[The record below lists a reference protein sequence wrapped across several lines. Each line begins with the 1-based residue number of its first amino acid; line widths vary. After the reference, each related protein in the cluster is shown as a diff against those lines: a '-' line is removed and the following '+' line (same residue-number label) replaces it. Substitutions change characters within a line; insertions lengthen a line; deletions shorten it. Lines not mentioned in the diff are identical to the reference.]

1 MLEVIGVLL
10 FLWLMGKVS
19 GLLFR
24 LAWGAVKV
32 IAILLLAAALPMLAA
47 GLLCAGGMM
56 LLVLRSAT
64 VDSGAAER
72 GRLSSQ
78 DSCNCSKWIKKTTCQ
93 S

>member
-1 MLEVIGVLL
+1 MIGVLL

-32 IAILLLAAALPMLAA
+32 IAILLLAALPMLAA

-56 LLVLRSAT
+56 LLVP
-64 VDSGAAER
+64 SGLLLLILALLK
-72 GRLSSQ
+72 G
-78 DSCNCSKWIKKTTCQ
+78 DV
-93 S
+93 

>member
-32 IAILLLAAALPMLAA
+32 IAILLLAAALPNPRRYR
-47 GLLCAGGMM
+47 
-56 LLVLRSAT
+56 VQPPSPYVQQRSA
-64 VDSGAAER
+64 
-72 GRLSSQ
+72 
-78 DSCNCSKWIKKTTCQ
+78 WIRRQMGQLGQATLNKVYKDD
-93 S
+93 

>member
-1 MLEVIGVLL
+1 MLEGIGVLL

-32 IAILLLAAALPMLAA
+32 IAILLLAA

-56 LLVLRSAT
+56 LLVP
-64 VDSGAAER
+64 SGLLLLILALLK
-72 GRLSSQ
+72 G
-78 DSCNCSKWIKKTTCQ
+78 DV
-93 S
+93 

>member
-1 MLEVIGVLL
+1 MLEVRGVLL

-32 IAILLLAAALPMLAA
+32 IAILLLAA

-56 LLVLRSAT
+56 LLVP
-64 VDSGAAER
+64 SGLLLLILALLK
-72 GRLSSQ
+72 G
-78 DSCNCSKWIKKTTCQ
+78 DV
-93 S
+93 

>member
-32 IAILLLAAALPMLAA
+32 IAILLLAA
-47 GLLCAGGMM
+47 GLLCTGGMM
-56 LLVLRSAT
+56 LLVP
-64 VDSGAAER
+64 SGLLLLILALLK
-72 GRLSSQ
+72 G
-78 DSCNCSKWIKKTTCQ
+78 DV
-93 S
+93 

>member
-24 LAWGAVKV
+24 LTWGAVKV
-32 IAILLLAAALPMLAA
+32 IAILLLAALPILAA

-56 LLVLRSAT
+56 LLVP
-64 VDSGAAER
+64 SGLLLLILALLK
-72 GRLSSQ
+72 G
-78 DSCNCSKWIKKTTCQ
+78 DD
-93 S
+93 

>member
-24 LAWGAVKV
+24 LTWGAVKV
-32 IAILLLAAALPMLAA
+32 IAILLLAALPILAA

-56 LLVLRSAT
+56 LLVP
-64 VDSGAAER
+64 SGLLLLILALLK
-72 GRLSSQ
+72 G
-78 DSCNCSKWIKKTTCQ
+78 DV
-93 S
+93 

>member
-19 GLLFR
+19 GLLVR

-32 IAILLLAAALPMLAA
+32 IAILLLAA

-56 LLVLRSAT
+56 LLVP
-64 VDSGAAER
+64 SGLLLLILALLK
-72 GRLSSQ
+72 G
-78 DSCNCSKWIKKTTCQ
+78 DV
-93 S
+93 

>member
-32 IAILLLAAALPMLAA
+32 IAILLLAALPILAA

-56 LLVLRSAT
+56 LLVP
-64 VDSGAAER
+64 SGLLLLILALLK
-72 GRLSSQ
+72 G
-78 DSCNCSKWIKKTTCQ
+78 DV
-93 S
+93 

>member
-10 FLWLMGKVS
+10 FLWLMGRVS

-32 IAILLLAAALPMLAA
+32 IAILLLAA

-56 LLVLRSAT
+56 LLVP
-64 VDSGAAER
+64 SGLLLLILALLK
-72 GRLSSQ
+72 G
-78 DSCNCSKWIKKTTCQ
+78 DV
-93 S
+93 

>member
-1 MLEVIGVLL
+1 MLEVIDVLL

-32 IAILLLAAALPMLAA
+32 IAILLLAA

-56 LLVLRSAT
+56 LLVP
-64 VDSGAAER
+64 SGLLLLILALLK
-72 GRLSSQ
+72 G
-78 DSCNCSKWIKKTTCQ
+78 DV
-93 S
+93 

>member
-24 LAWGAVKV
+24 LAWEVVKV
-32 IAILLLAAALPMLAA
+32 VAILLLAAALPILAA

-56 LLVLRSAT
+56 LLVPSGLLLLILALLKGDVWAAGIHAT
-64 VDSGAAER
+64 AHNG
-72 GRLSSQ
+72 
-78 DSCNCSKWIKKTTCQ
+78 
-93 S
+93 

>member
-24 LAWGAVKV
+24 LAWGAVKA
-32 IAILLLAAALPMLAA
+32 IAILLLAA

-56 LLVLRSAT
+56 LLVP
-64 VDSGAAER
+64 SGLLLLILALLK
-72 GRLSSQ
+72 G
-78 DSCNCSKWIKKTTCQ
+78 NV
-93 S
+93 

>member
-1 MLEVIGVLL
+1 MENAGSDRRSSIPV
-10 FLWLMGKVS
+10 LMGKVS

-56 LLVLRSAT
+56 LLVP
-64 VDSGAAER
+64 SGLLLLILALLK
-72 GRLSSQ
+72 G
-78 DSCNCSKWIKKTTCQ
+78 DV
-93 S
+93 

>member
-19 GLLFR
+19 ELLFR

-32 IAILLLAAALPMLAA
+32 IAILLLAA

-56 LLVLRSAT
+56 LLVP
-64 VDSGAAER
+64 SGLLLLILALLK
-72 GRLSSQ
+72 G
-78 DSCNCSKWIKKTTCQ
+78 DV
-93 S
+93 

>member
-32 IAILLLAAALPMLAA
+32 IAILLLAA

-56 LLVLRSAT
+56 LLVP
-64 VDSGAAER
+64 SGLLLLIRALLK
-72 GRLSSQ
+72 G
-78 DSCNCSKWIKKTTCQ
+78 NV
-93 S
+93 

>member
-1 MLEVIGVLL
+1 MIGVLL

-32 IAILLLAAALPMLAA
+32 IAILLLAALPILAA

-56 LLVLRSAT
+56 LLVP
-64 VDSGAAER
+64 SGLLLLILALLK
-72 GRLSSQ
+72 G
-78 DSCNCSKWIKKTTCQ
+78 DV
-93 S
+93 

>member
-1 MLEVIGVLL
+1 MIGVLL

-32 IAILLLAAALPMLAA
+32 IAILLLAA

-56 LLVLRSAT
+56 LLVP
-64 VDSGAAER
+64 SGLILLILALLK
-72 GRLSSQ
+72 G
-78 DSCNCSKWIKKTTCQ
+78 DV
-93 S
+93 

>member
-32 IAILLLAAALPMLAA
+32 IAILLLAAALPMLAT

-56 LLVLRSAT
+56 LLVP
-64 VDSGAAER
+64 SGLLLLILALLQ
-72 GRLSSQ
+72 G
-78 DSCNCSKWIKKTTCQ
+78 DV
-93 S
+93 

>member
-10 FLWLMGKVS
+10 FLRLMGKVS

-24 LAWGAVKV
+24 LAWGAVKA

-56 LLVLRSAT
+56 LLVP
-64 VDSGAAER
+64 SGLLLLILTLLK
-72 GRLSSQ
+72 G
-78 DSCNCSKWIKKTTCQ
+78 DV
-93 S
+93 

>member
-10 FLWLMGKVS
+10 FLWLMGEVS

-56 LLVLRSAT
+56 LLVP
-64 VDSGAAER
+64 SGLLLLILALLK
-72 GRLSSQ
+72 G
-78 DSCNCSKWIKKTTCQ
+78 DV
-93 S
+93 

>member
-1 MLEVIGVLL
+1 MLEVIDVLL

-32 IAILLLAAALPMLAA
+32 IAILLLAALPILAA

-56 LLVLRSAT
+56 LLVP
-64 VDSGAAER
+64 SGLLLLILALLK
-72 GRLSSQ
+72 G
-78 DSCNCSKWIKKTTCQ
+78 DV
-93 S
+93 

>member
-19 GLLFR
+19 GLLLR
-24 LAWGAVKV
+24 LTWGAVKV

-56 LLVLRSAT
+56 LLVP
-64 VDSGAAER
+64 SGLLLLILALLK
-72 GRLSSQ
+72 G
-78 DSCNCSKWIKKTTCQ
+78 DV
-93 S
+93 

>member
-32 IAILLLAAALPMLAA
+32 ITILLLVAALPMLALRRRYDAA
-47 GLLCAGGMM
+47 GA
-56 LLVLRSAT
+56 LRSAT

-72 GRLSSQ
+72 GRLSSR
-78 DSCNCSKWIKKTTCQ
+78 DSCNCSK
-93 S
+93 